1 MAKTRSGLGLID
13 FGKVISFQY
22 ANQEGF
28 NSLAPVVTIWLTWRT
43 NRSCRNSS
51 SKKNNQLTIENRL

>member
-1 MAKTRSGLGLID
+1 MLLEQIMFYQQNGMAKTRSGLGLID

-28 NSLAPVVTIWLTWRT
+28 NSLATVVTNMANL
-43 NRSCRNSS
+43 
-51 SKKNNQLTIENRL
+51 KG